1 MWTRFL
7 LCSTWIIPPLF
18 SPRSFTSHYNSQF
31 AHIPRQRY
39 PPVFSSTTFQ
49 NLIRIHLPITN
60 SASFNQVETLLIRPY
75 NISNG
80 FQAWYVKCTHSLHY
94 ILLLKII
101 SGKQIHHQLNSI
113 VDKAQIKSA
122 RRLALTIIPAWRE
135 CQLLDSLA
143 IPSAHHSIIS
153 HKPSQATWCQAM
165 PVRLS

>member
-1 MWTRFL
+1 MNVNEVSIMFHMNHTPPFL
-7 LCSTWIIPPLF
+7 SPLIHFSLQFTICAHTTSTV
-18 SPRSFTSHYNSQF
+18 SPSLLKH
-31 AHIPRQRY
+31 
-39 PPVFSSTTFQ
+39 
-49 NLIRIHLPITN
+49 NLSKPHPIHLPITN

-122 RRLALTIIPAWRE
+122 RRLALTIIPA
-135 CQLLDSLA
+135 
-143 IPSAHHSIIS
+143 
-153 HKPSQATWCQAM
+153 
-165 PVRLS
+165 